1 MLRRFL
7 WSKKIVPEPNPEKK
21 DDPQEVVL
29 PEHPK
34 TVAELTPLDTKT
46 GQTS

>member
-1 MLRRFL
+1 MFRRFL
-7 WSKKIVPEPNPEKK
+7 WSKKIVPEPKTEKK
-21 DDPQEVVL
+21 DEPQEVVV

-34 TVAELTPLDTKT
+34 TVAELTPVHTKT